1 VAKTPADNTA
11 SYHTR
16 NKAAARNP

>member
-11 SYHTR
+11 SYHAR
-16 NKAAARNP
+16 NNTAARNS